1 MIRSDERFL
10 TTHTGSLP
18 RPRRLVDL
26 YAARSMGDPVDETEL
41 DRLGRV
47 ALEDSVRQ
55 QIDCGLDVINNGEQQ
70 REGFFLYAQRK
81 MSGFGGVWKRWARA
95 DVERY
100 PDYKLLL
107 DLQSQIPGRV
117 AVSNF
122 APPKV
127 IDEVRYLEP
136 DSAYD
141 EARDLASVLE
151 GCRGRYVEGFLTAP
165 SPGIIAAACL
175 NEHYDSDRAYLEA
188 LGEALRHEYKAV
200 IDSGFV
206 LQIDC
211 PDLALEH
218 HVSFHE
224 AGEAKFLQFVEQ
236 VVDTINHA
244 IRGLPRDR
252 IRMHVCW
259 GNYEGPH
266 DCDVPLQTIWPVIR
280 HTQVGGFVLP
290 FANARHAH
298 EMRVLKQMPLD
309 SDQVI
314 VAGVI
319 DVLTNFV
326 EHPEVV
332 AERIEKM
339 TQFVDD
345 PAQVLAGT
353 DCGFDTSAGMG
364 RVAPDVVWAKL
375 RALTEGAQ
383 IASQRVRSGTGG
395 AR

>member
-1 MIRSDERFL
+1 MIRSSEGFL

-18 RPRRLVDL
+18 RPRQLVDL
-26 YAARSMGDPVDETEL
+26 YAARSVGEAVDEHEL
-41 DRLGRV
+41 ARLGRE
-47 ALEDSVRQ
+47 ALQDSVRQ
-55 QIDCGLDVINNGEQQ
+55 QIECGLDVINNGEQQ

-81 MSGFGGVWKRWARA
+81 MSGFGGVWRRWARA

-107 DLQSQIPGRV
+107 DLQSKVPGRA

-127 IDEVRYLEP
+127 VDAIRYLEP
-136 DSAYD
+136 DSAFD
-141 EARDLASVLE
+141 EARDLSKVLE
-151 GCRGRYVEGFLTAP
+151 GRAGQYAEGFLTAP
-165 SPGIIAAACL
+165 SPGIIAAACR
-175 NEHYDSDRAYLEA
+175 NEYYASDRDYLKA
-188 LGEALRHEYKAV
+188 LAEALRHEYKAV

-224 AGEAKFLQFVEQ
+224 AGEAKFLDFVEQ
-236 VVDTINHA
+236 VVGTINDA
-244 IRGLPRDR
+244 IRDLPRDR

-280 HTQVGGFVLP
+280 RAQVGGFVLP

-298 EMRVLKQMPLD
+298 EMRVLQKMPLAD
-309 SDQVI
+309 DQVI

-332 AERIEKM
+332 ADRIEKM
-339 TQFVDD
+339 TEFVAD

-375 RALTEGAQ
+375 RSLVEGAR
-383 IASQRVRSGTGG
+383 IASQRVRSH
-395 AR
+395 AKHD

>member
-1 MIRSDERFL
+1 LE
-10 TTHTGSLP
+10 
-18 RPRRLVDL
+18 
-26 YAARSMGDPVDETEL
+26 
-41 DRLGRV
+41 RLGRA

-55 QIDCGLDVINNGEQQ
+55 QIDCGLDIINNGEQQ

-81 MSGFGGVWKRWARA
+81 MSGFGGAWKRWSRA

-107 DLQSQIPGRV
+107 ELQSQIPGRA

-122 APPKV
+122 APPRV
-127 IDEVRYLEP
+127 IDEVRYIEP
-136 DSAYD
+136 ESAYD
-141 EARDLASVLE
+141 EARDLASTLE
-151 GCRGRYVEGFLTAP
+151 ACRGRYVEGFLTAP

-175 NEHYDSDRAYLEA
+175 NEHYKSDRAYLEA

-224 AGEAKFLQFVEQ
+224 AGEAKFLEFVEQ

-244 IRGLPRDR
+244 IRDLPRDR
-252 IRMHVCW
+252 IRIHVCW

-280 HTQVGGFVLP
+280 HARVGGFVLP

-332 AERIEKM
+332 AERIERM

-375 RALTEGAQ
+375 RALTEGAR
-383 IASQRVRSGTGG
+383 IASQRIHAGR
-395 AR
+395 AQ